1 MPLPAET
8 PVLTGNE
15 SFLTLVDEVTWGD
28 YPDPEDVVEIH
39 VPVDVYDVEQIN
51 ENRAAQ
57 PYVGER
63 QRYHTRNHR
72 GMPQGPTTSMLFG
85 WRQAG
90 QTKSLAQHLIE
101 FGFAGPNTRF
111 RSSKS
116 GNWYEGGGV
125 SSQRHCGLRV
135 NQATLAGQSGGALT
149 IALDLLGRIQYGSDV
164 VGAAPAIPFDRKKLI
179 EFDFSDVV
187 LDLAGQNGVDFGGF
201 SLVTNHNLEVDYFN
215 SKIPMTMPAGDT
227 IETLQLEIP
236 KTSNIWDETIRAIDE
251 GEEVA
256 ASLRMKGLHRGT
268 GEEDTEWCQITAAL
282 GRLALTGAKTGR
294 GRNILR
300 QPLQFNILKP
310 QSNGVNN
317 IVWTF
322 EDVA

>member
-1 MPLPAET
+1 MPLPTET

-15 SFLTLVDEVTWGD
+15 SFLTLVDEETWGD
-28 YPDPEDVVEIH
+28 YPEEDVVEIH
-39 VPVDVYDVEQIN
+39 VPVDTYDVEQVN

-72 GMPQGPTTSMLFG
+72 GMPQGPISSMLFG

-125 SSQRHCGLRV
+125 SSQRHTGLRV
-135 NQATLAGQSGGALT
+135 NQATLAGQSGGAVT
-149 IALDLLGRIQYGSDV
+149 IALDVLGRMQYGADV
-164 VGAAPAIPFDRKKLI
+164 VGAAPTIPFDRKQLI
-179 EFDFSDVV
+179 EFDFSDAV
-187 LDLAGQNGVDFGGF
+187 LNLAGQNDVVFSGF
-201 SLVTNHNLEVDYFN
+201 SLVTNHNLEVDYYN
-215 SKIPMTMPAGDT
+215 SKTPRTMPAGDT
-227 IETLQLEIP
+227 IETLQLDIP
-236 KTSNIWDETIRAIDE
+236 KTSNIWDETIRALDVE
-251 GEEVA
+251 EQEVA
-256 ASLRMKGLHRGT
+256 ASIVLKGLHRGT
-268 GEEDTEWCQITAAL
+268 GAADTEWCRITIAM
-282 GRLALTGAKTGR
+282 GRLSLTGAKTGR

-300 QPLQFNILKP
+300 QPLQFNVLKP
-310 QSNGVNN
+310 QSDGINN

-322 EDVA
+322 ADVA